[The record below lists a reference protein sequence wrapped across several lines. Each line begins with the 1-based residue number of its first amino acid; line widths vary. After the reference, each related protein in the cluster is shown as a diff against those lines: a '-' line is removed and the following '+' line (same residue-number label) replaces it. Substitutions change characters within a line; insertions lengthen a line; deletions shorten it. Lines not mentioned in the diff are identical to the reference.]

1 MRLDISYL
9 FVVVMY
15 MQFTVAVRF
24 SRRCCRRCVAAAAAA
39 LAFSLALDRLVV
51 VVNAQSTLMSLAL
64 QQVPV
69 NAVATR
75 LTVTCMYAVLDDATV

>member
-9 FVVVMY
+9 FVIVMY

-24 SRRCCRRCVAAAAAA
+24 SRRCRHCAVATAAA
-39 LAFSLALDRLVV
+39 LAFSLAFDRLVV

-69 NAVATR
+69 DAVATR